1 MVITKAPCS
10 GLCSAPLER
19 KNNPSSNQWTDT
31 EMGTGAARGKWEG
44 FCQQKRQKPVKA
56 MSSGTILSCYHRN
69 HAKWQ
74 PSAFYYFITR
84 LSLKRALFLFLVI
97 VCGHLNHPLMP
108 LSESQS
114 GHSYP
119 PPHQS
124 ETLSPRHEVLTFPQY
139 TLMWWSPRDAR
150 GDVSHEGKTWWQSEK
165 THHARVPA
173 TSGTGPK
180 EETTLPNP
188 VWQPDRVCLFPKTR
202 WAKRRGNVRMDGK
215 DDS

>member
-56 MSSGTILSCYHRN
+56 MSSGTILWCYHRN

-97 VCGHLNHPLMP
+97 VWTQVMWSSKPSSEAAEWKSVRSQLPSP
-108 LSESQS
+108 PSIWDALSTSWGPDIPTVETNVMESQRCPRGRKS
-114 GHSYP
+114 RRKDMMT
-119 PPHQS
+119 
-124 ETLSPRHEVLTFPQY
+124 EWKNSPRSGACDLRYRPKGGNYAPKSSLATRSG
-139 TLMWWSPRDAR
+139 LS
-150 GDVSHEGKTWWQSEK
+150 VSKDTVGQKEGE
-165 THHARVPA
+165 R
-173 TSGTGPK
+173 
-180 EETTLPNP
+180 
-188 VWQPDRVCLFPKTR
+188 
-202 WAKRRGNVRMDGK
+202 
-215 DDS
+215 